1 MRAFAPVFLAAIVAA
16 APANAVSNYVECANF
31 ATIDPEKTLV
41 DAQEWYDAT
50 GDVGARH
57 CMAIAQAELGAH
69 RTAANT
75 LMEVANA
82 GIDKDA
88 RISTLVEATRQ
99 WRLAG
104 AMEAAR
110 STIDSAIR
118 ISPAPIALIERAS
131 LLGEERDWEGALADL
146 DRVVAASPRDA
157 EALTLRSAA
166 RLRLDDKEG
175 ARRDALQAIENRPVS
190 SAAWYQLGLAEHA
203 MGLKDAAR
211 RSWLKAIDVA
221 PGGRPAA
228 LARGAL
234 QDMDG
239 GG

>member
-131 LLGEERDWEGALADL
+131 
-146 DRVVAASPRDA
+146 
-157 EALTLRSAA
+157 
-166 RLRLDDKEG
+166 
-175 ARRDALQAIENRPVS
+175 
-190 SAAWYQLGLAEHA
+190 
-203 MGLKDAAR
+203 
-211 RSWLKAIDVA
+211 
-221 PGGRPAA
+221 
-228 LARGAL
+228 
-234 QDMDG
+234 
-239 GG
+239 